1 MFSNARYYIKTAFG
15 FFILGIL
22 AGLYLYS
29 AMIFGWFIPSTLI
42 SAHTHVILMGG
53 MLMMILGVAIWF
65 FPRPQKDDSQYNPT
79 AITILYWLF
88 TTSTLFRF
96 LVEVLAGIPNY
107 DHFMTLA
114 FIFAIIQVIATIGLI
129 YSIWG
134 RIRPVGSQLREK
146 KGQRF

>member
-1 MFSNARYYIKTAFG
+1 MFSKARYYIKTAFG

-22 AGLYLYS
+22 AGLYLY
-29 AMIFGWFIPSTLI
+29 AARIFGWFIPHTLV

-65 FPRPQKDDSQYNPT
+65 FPRPPKDDKRYNPT
-79 AITILYWLF
+79 AIAALYWLF
-88 TTSTLFRF
+88 TLSTLFRF
-96 LVEVLAGIPNY
+96 LLEVLAGVPNWG
-107 DHFMTLA
+107 HLRATA
-114 FIFAIIQVIATIGLI
+114 FIMAIVQVFATIGLI

-146 KGQRF
+146 KGQQF